1 MGQSTP
7 FTTTPV
13 WALGIENLR
22 PHCPDCDMR
31 MIVTKGA
38 KLEPERK
45 TYECLRCGHE
55 QNPGPGE
62 VY

>member
-1 MGQSTP
+1 MPPIQNRASGY
-7 FTTTPV
+7 
-13 WALGIENLR
+13 R
-22 PHCPDCDMR
+22 PDCPKCGMQ

-55 QNPGPGE
+55 PKPGPGE